1 MDELGKIKGKAY
13 IQNSSSKKNWKG
25 KEYDKY
31 RRKLIFEGAY
41 LNRKKRKL
49 IRINNYI
56 RYLIFECEYKN
67 GSEKKWK
74 RILWW

>member
-56 RYLIFECEYKN
+56 RHLIFECEYKN
-67 GSEKKWK
+67 GS
-74 RILWW
+74 

>member
-13 IQNSSSKKNWKG
+13 IQNSILKKNWKG

-41 LNRKKRKL
+41 LNRKKK
-49 IRINNYI
+49 
-56 RYLIFECEYKN
+56 
-67 GSEKKWK
+67 GS
-74 RILWW
+74 

>member
-41 LNRKKRKL
+41 LIRKKRKL

-56 RYLIFECEYKN
+56 RHLIFECEYKN

>member
-41 LNRKKRKL
+41 LNSKKKEV
-49 IRINNYI
+49 N
-56 RYLIFECEYKN
+56 KN
-67 GSEKKWK
+67 K
-74 RILWW
+74 